1 MAPRDDDKA
10 MDGLLRRSLAREQ
23 GAAGPC
29 PEPDILAAYFERALD
44 ADEMAS
50 HELHFSQC
58 ARCREQLAL
67 ILRAKTLVE
76 IPAAQVLAVAAAAA
90 PRFKAASAAASAPG
104 SQKRTGIRVLDW
116 RWIAPVAAAI
126 VVVVFLYLR
135 DTSRVASFR
144 PPSAEVAMSRHA
156 DVPQPGV
163 ADTQSGAQSSKPLPT
178 APSAEQ
184 VQMPKGTG
192 SVVAKPAP
200 KPNEKES
207 DLPSSARAQYQS
219 RNDLQ
224 KRAKANAAT
233 AMQRAASPEIDA
245 SSTGATASRD
255 LAQTVEQPAA
265 VPAPAPPSPA
275 KAGAIAGAAGMGG
288 AAAQNG
294 TTSAS
299 TSTVMSKKAQTP
311 KTAGAPA
318 ADKLAVTSQLMEAKS
333 AATVIQTPDAGVQ
346 YRIAG
351 AGAVERS
358 QDGGTTWQGQFLNSN
373 ARILAGAAP
382 SENVCW
388 LVGRAGTILLTT
400 DGMKWNV
407 ISPPTLADFV
417 EIVATD
423 GASATVTAADGRKF
437 STVNGGNTWKLLK

>member
-10 MDGLLRRSLAREQ
+10 IDGLLRRSLAREQ
-23 GAAGPC
+23 GAGGPC
-29 PEPDILAAYFERALD
+29 PELDVLAAYFERTLD

-116 RWIAPVAAAI
+116 RWLAPVAAAI

-135 DTSRVASFR
+135 DTSRVASLR

-163 ADTQSGAQSSKPLPT
+163 ADTQSGTQPLTPLPA
-178 APSAEQ
+178 APHAEQ
-184 VQMPKGTG
+184 LQSPKMTNNGA
-192 SVVAKPAP
+192 AKPAQR
-200 KPNEKES
+200 PNEKES
-207 DLPSSARAQYQS
+207 DLPSNARAEYQL
-219 RNDLQ
+219 RDDLR
-224 KRAKANAAT
+224 KRAEANTAT
-233 AMQRAASPEIDA
+233 AMERTASPETGA
-245 SSTGATASRD
+245 SSTAKKASND
-255 LAQTVEQPAA
+255 SAQTVEQPAA
-265 VPAPAPPSPA
+265 IPAPPPPSLPQL
-275 KAGAIAGAAGMGG
+275 GAIAGGAGAGG
-288 AAAQNG
+288 VAAQNG
-294 TTSAS
+294 TTSAT

-382 SENVCW
+382 SKNVCW
-388 LVGRAGTILLTT
+388 LVGRAGTILLST
-400 DGMKWNV
+400 DGMKWNA

-437 STVNGGNTWKLLK
+437 STVDGGNTWKLLK